1 MDLRK
6 VLPADIVLDGKYRIE
21 RVIGAGGFGVTYAAH
36 DLGLNTTVALKE
48 FYPAELGV
56 RDTTMTVRPKSQQEQ
71 PLFERLR
78 QSFLAEARVLARFR
92 HPSIVRVLSVFE
104 AHGTAYMAMEFEEG
118 RNLKSWLRN
127 LGHKPTQAEL
137 DAVFYPL
144 LDAIEAM
151 HENNFLHRDIAPDNI
166 IIRSNGAPVL
176 LDFGAARRVVT
187 ERSSQMT
194 GLIKQGYSPYE
205 QYSTDGKLQ
214 GPWSDIYALG
224 ATLYHLVMG
233 APPIESTV
241 RVIDDQ
247 LLPATTAQGDYR
259 SDFLEGIDAAMR
271 VRPTERPQTI
281 AELRDIMF
289 GDIGVPV
296 TRTSR
301 PRVTHPPPAAA
312 PVQQSAPSALEP
324 SFTPPPE
331 IAARSRSPLLGVV
344 LTGALAA
351 GAFAAYMVV
360 GPGGGPRIST
370 AITQDQ
376 SNVAA
381 PSTAAPQPPATPP
394 APLARPDTATPAPPI
409 ATPPATTPSPPP
421 APRAS
426 TSVRDALRNQ
436 VAPPPT
442 SDEQARQR
450 EQAFN
455 DRLARERREL
465 EQRLRDQIE
474 NERKEREQA
483 EARRRETERLARERQ
498 EKERADAQRQTESGS
513 RQTDDAFRDALQL
526 ATGSGGTQDYA
537 RARPLFETAANGG
550 RADAM
555 NWLGRI
561 YLNGLGT
568 AADPAKAWSW
578 FERAANAG
586 DVASMA
592 QLGQL
597 FYNGQGVTKDL
608 TKARDWFARAAAAG
622 NTASQHQLGTIYYH
636 GIGTAKDLTKAI
648 DYFSRAARNGDVQSM
663 LNLAHIYRTGAGG
676 GQADLTKA
684 REWYERAAAA
694 GHSGAMN
701 QLGVIFNDG
710 LGVAKNPATARSW
723 FERGVTNG
731 NTFAMWNL
739 ARLLNSGAGGKAD
752 YPRTAQL
759 LLSAAKQGGLDQVNR
774 ELAGNMAR
782 WHRST
787 RTEIKRELKR
797 VGVYTGVV
805 NDIWDENTRKAVA
818 LYRTR

>member
-56 RDTTMTVRPKSQQEQ
+56 RDTTMTVRPKSHLEQ

-104 AHGTAYMAMEFEEG
+104 AHGTAYMAMEFEDG

-127 LGHKPTQAEL
+127 LGHPPTQAEL
-137 DAVFYPL
+137 DAIFYPL
-144 LDAIEAM
+144 LDAVEAM

-166 IIRSNGAPVL
+166 IIRPNGSPVL

-224 ATLYHLVMG
+224 ATLYHIVMG
-233 APPIESTV
+233 APPVESTV
-241 RVIDDQ
+241 RVIDDT
-247 LLPATTAQGDYR
+247 LLPAATARGDFRR
-259 SDFLEGIDAAMR
+259 SFLEGIDAAMR
-271 VRPTERPQTI
+271 VRPNERPQTI

-289 GDIGVPV
+289 GDIGLPSM
-296 TRTSR
+296 RTSR
-301 PRVTHPPPAAA
+301 PRSTSAPAPASPQPA
-312 PVQQSAPSALEP
+312 SALQPSPSALAEP
-324 SFTPPPE
+324 QIE
-331 IAARSRSPLLGVV
+331 ARSRAPLMAAV
-344 LTGALAA
+344 LAGALAT
-351 GAFAAYMVV
+351 GIFAAYQF
-360 GPGGGPRIST
+360 GGAGSGTRIST
-370 AITQDQ
+370 AITE
-376 SNVAA
+376 
-381 PSTAAPQPPATPP
+381 PPATAPP
-394 APLARPDTATPAPPI
+394 AS
-409 ATPPATTPSPPP
+409 TPPAVAAQPDTVAPPPSASATTAASPPP
-421 APRAS
+421 PPPTAPTTPLSS
-426 TSVRDALRNQ
+426 TSARDALRNQ
-436 VAPPPT
+436 VAPPAT
-442 SDEQARQR
+442 SDQEARQR
-450 EQAFN
+450 EQEFAA
-455 DRLARERREL
+455 RLAKERREL

-474 NERKEREQA
+474 NERKDRERA
-483 EARRRETERLARERQ
+483 EAQRRETERLERERQ
-498 EKERADAQRQTESGS
+498 AQERERAEAQR
-513 RQTDDAFRDALQL
+513 RQAEAAGRQPDDAFREALQL

-537 RARPLFETAANGG
+537 RARALFETAASAG

-561 YLNGLGT
+561 HLNGLGT
-568 AADPAKAWSW
+568 TADPAKAREW

-597 FYNGQGVTKDL
+597 LHNGQGIAKDYD
-608 TKARDWFARAAAAG
+608 KARDWFERAAAAG
-622 NTASQHQLGTIYYH
+622 NVASQHQLGTIHYH
-636 GIGTAKDLTKAI
+636 GIGTPKDVTKAI
-648 DYFSRAARNGDVQSM
+648 DFFTRSAQNGDVQSM
-663 LNLAHIYRTGAGG
+663 LNLAHIFRTGASG
-676 GQADLTKA
+676 GQADPIKA

-710 LGVAKNPATARSW
+710 LGVAKNAATARSW
-723 FERGVTNG
+723 FERGVANG

-739 ARLLNSGAGGKAD
+739 ARLLNSGTGGAAD
-752 YPRTAQL
+752 YPRTAKL
-759 LLSAAKQGGLDQVNR
+759 LLTAVKQGGLEQVNR
-774 ELAGNMAR
+774 ELNGNMAR

-797 VGVYTGVV
+797 IGVYTGIV
-805 NDIWDENTRKAVA
+805 NDIWDDNARKAVA